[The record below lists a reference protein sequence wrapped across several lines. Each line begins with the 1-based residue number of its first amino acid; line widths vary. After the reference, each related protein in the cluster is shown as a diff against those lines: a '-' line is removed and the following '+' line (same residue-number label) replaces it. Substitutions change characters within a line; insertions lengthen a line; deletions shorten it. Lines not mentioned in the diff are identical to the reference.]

1 MEKDCRLKFGNFT
14 KITERQKL
22 VSKRE
27 REREREDVGWLV
39 GWLVG

>member
-27 REREREDVGWLV
+27 REREREKMLV